1 MSSINLS
8 DDLLNNFEDSIKS
21 LIAFLLQDPCTGSS
35 SAVTSTST
43 SEHNSAAVEQHMRRI
58 YESANEIECNLLQ
71 LKALVNRTLP
81 EEQILE
87 NITDLRTNIE
97 RKETLLREFNQY
109 LNDAIADFSVENTES
124 LNGLLDELS
133 RGITTTSA
141 LTNVDLGDNL
151 SQATTTASA
160 SQSSES
166 INEIELGRRLQ
177 LILGCVM
184 LRFTFYKHANYIRC
198 SHVILQR
205 FLSIQ
210 PSPKT
215 NQTSALPVGT
225 GLSTVQASNN
235 LPILY
240 EPSLISRIKM
250 KLGLQAELREP
261 QKVLYQAAA
270 ISFYMITSSVD
281 FDAIQRE
288 LDMPDVFASFGRII
302 FLHVWFL
309 LVRYVQ
315 LGPTGIFLRRQLA
328 RTMWTDLDLRA
339 QQILPGQSK
348 VRRSQLEELRSE
360 MNAFMLALDEGLVD
374 DDTVLAAAV
383 WRHFRHFQPTR
394 LENLVTLVTYIRK
407 NIQHLE
413 QLPDE
418 NFIKNGYVYFLPLHS
433 DTVDTK
439 FVNQHYLDFKNKA
452 RGFVRT

>member
-1 MSSINLS
+1 
-8 DDLLNNFEDSIKS
+8 
-21 LIAFLLQDPCTGSS
+21 
-35 SAVTSTST
+35 
-43 SEHNSAAVEQHMRRI
+43 
-58 YESANEIECNLLQ
+58 
-71 LKALVNRTLP
+71 
-81 EEQILE
+81 
-87 NITDLRTNIE
+87 
-97 RKETLLREFNQY
+97 
-109 LNDAIADFSVENTES
+109 
-124 LNGLLDELS
+124 
-133 RGITTTSA
+133 
-141 LTNVDLGDNL
+141 
-151 SQATTTASA
+151 
-160 SQSSES
+160 
-166 INEIELGRRLQ
+166 
-177 LILGCVM
+177 M

-374 DDTVLAAAV
+374 DDTVLAAAI

>member
-1 MSSINLS
+1 T
-8 DDLLNNFEDSIKS
+8 LN
-21 LIAFLLQDPCTGSS
+21 QP
-35 SAVTSTST
+35 
-43 SEHNSAAVEQHMRRI
+43 
-58 YESANEIECNLLQ
+58 
-71 LKALVNRTLP
+71 LVDF
-81 EEQILE
+81 QIL
-87 NITDLRTNIE
+87 N
-97 RKETLLREFNQY
+97 
-109 LNDAIADFSVENTES
+109 LNMIA
-124 LNGLLDELS
+124 
-133 RGITTTSA
+133 
-141 LTNVDLGDNL
+141 
-151 SQATTTASA
+151 
-160 SQSSES
+160 ES

-315 LGPTGIFLRRQLA
+315 LGKI
-328 RTMWTDLDLRA
+328 
-339 QQILPGQSK
+339 
-348 VRRSQLEELRSE
+348 
-360 MNAFMLALDEGLVD
+360 
-374 DDTVLAAAV
+374 
-383 WRHFRHFQPTR
+383 
-394 LENLVTLVTYIRK
+394 
-407 NIQHLE
+407 
-413 QLPDE
+413 
-418 NFIKNGYVYFLPLHS
+418 
-433 DTVDTK
+433 
-439 FVNQHYLDFKNKA
+439 
-452 RGFVRT
+452 